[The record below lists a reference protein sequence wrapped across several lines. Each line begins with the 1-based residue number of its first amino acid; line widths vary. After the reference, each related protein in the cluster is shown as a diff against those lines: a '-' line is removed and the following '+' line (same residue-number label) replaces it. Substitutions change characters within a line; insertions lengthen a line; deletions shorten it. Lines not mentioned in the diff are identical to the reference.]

1 MPKMAAC
8 AITPRTGGCG
18 PTIRRMTRIVA
29 FLLVAASVA
38 VGAPDDEIRHVLR
51 LQTEAWNR
59 GDIPG
64 FMQYYAPDT
73 VFVGRSVTR
82 GSAAVQARYLRD
94 YPTRAHM
101 GVLTFSD
108 LEVHRLSPSSAYA
121 VGRWHLERGSE
132 AGGATGGLFSLV
144 FEKRQ
149 DRWLIVLDHTQ

>member
-1 MPKMAAC
+1 MM
-8 AITPRTGGCG
+8 
-18 PTIRRMTRIVA
+18 RILA
-29 FLLVAASVA
+29 LVLGAASLVI
-38 VGAPDDEIRHVLR
+38 GAPDDEIHRVLR
-51 LQTEAWNR
+51 LQREAWNR

-94 YPTRAHM
+94 YPTRAQM
-101 GVLTFSD
+101 GVLTFSE
-108 LEVHRLSPSSAYA
+108 LEVHRLSASSAYA

-132 AGGATGGLFSLV
+132 GGGATGGLFSLV